1 MLVLSRK
8 VGQNIQIGDDI
19 CVTVL
24 SVNGN
29 SMRIGITAPD
39 EVTVHREEV
48 LRRIEDERLAARDG
62 VTTAN
67 SRVA

>member
-8 VGQNIQIGDDI
+8 VGQRIQIGDDI

-29 SMRIGITAPD
+29 SVRIGITAPD

-48 LRRIEDERLAARDG
+48 FRRIAEERSAARG
-62 VTTAN
+62 GTTLLT